1 MTLVLGF
8 LPFMLFAFLSRISAD
23 LALWIAFAAA
33 FVVTIRD
40 FVERPQLRLLDG
52 ASFVLFGLLALW
64 RGFWDPGLS
73 LDDLRI
79 IVDLGLTGAILISLL
94 RRRPF
99 SLQYA
104 GRGGWDEAAF
114 LRVNYVISLVWLIA
128 FTAMALAD
136 IINGVW
142 MPALDLGVG
151 ISVLALTA
159 AIVVTLRYPASVQAP
174 NG

>member
-1 MTLVLGF
+1 M
-8 LPFMLFAFLSRISAD
+8 
-23 LALWIAFAAA
+23 WIAFAAA

-52 ASFVLFGLLALW
+52 IRFLLFGGLALW

-73 LDDLRI
+73 LDDLRLV
-79 IVDLGLTGAILISLL
+79 VDLALTGGILFSLV

-104 GRGGWDEAAF
+104 GRDGWAEADF
-114 LRVNYVISLVWLIA
+114 LRVNYIISLVWLIT

-136 IINGVW
+136 ALNEVLI
-142 MPALDLGVG
+142 PALDAGIG
-151 ISVLALTA
+151 ISVVALTV
-159 AIVVTLRYPASVQAP
+159 AISFTLRYPASVQR
-174 NG
+174 

>member
-1 MTLVLGF
+1 MNLIFGF
-8 LPFMLFAFLSRISAD
+8 LPFIFFAIFSRLSAD

-52 ASFVLFGLLALW
+52 ASFLLFGLLALW

-73 LDDLRI
+73 LEVLRI
-79 IVDLGLTGAILISLL
+79 IVDVALTAAILFSLVT
-94 RRRPF
+94 RRPF

-104 GRGGWDEAAF
+104 GRAGWSEDDF

-136 IINGVW
+136 AVGGFTTL
-142 MPALDLGVG
+142 PLDAGIG
-151 ISVLALTA
+151 ISVVALAV
-159 AIVVTLRYPASVQAP
+159 AIIVTLRYPASVKR
-174 NG
+174 